1 MDTKQGTELAT
12 LADDVSVSLLRLEEL
27 LKLHPG
33 ASNHL
38 TSDEMNDIADELS
51 KISRKLAAL
60 AQSVRLRN

>member
-1 MDTKQGTELAT
+1 MDAKQGTELAT

-33 ASNHL
+33 VSSHL
-38 TSDEMNDIADELS
+38 TSDEMNDIAGELS

-60 AQSVRLRN
+60 AQSVRIRN